1 MDFSLNEEQ
10 RMLTDL
16 VNRFI
21 EREYAFENRRN
32 LAQTAQGWSTEHWA
46 ALADTGLL
54 ALNVAEVYGG
64 LGAGPAE
71 TMMVMEAFGRG
82 LLLEPYLPTA
92 VVGAALIGKSA
103 TDALKND
110 LLGELAAGSL
120 RVALAA
126 LEPQARFDLSD
137 VLTDA
142 KRSNNGYVL
151 NGQKA
156 VVAHGDSADWL
167 IVSARTSGQQRDRQG
182 VSLFLVPATAA
193 GVEIRGFSGLDGQRV
208 AEIRLSDVHVNAEAV
223 LGRVDLG
230 FDDLDWAVDR
240 GLFALCAEAVGC
252 MARLTELTVDY
263 LQTRKQFGKAIGSFQ
278 SLQHRL
284 ADMLGYVEQSRSIT
298 LYAASCLD
306 GPALE
311 RRKAVSAA
319 KALIGRAGRLIGQQA
334 VQLHGGMGMTDE
346 LAVGWYFKR
355 LTCIDMTWG
364 DADHHVERYSELL

>member
-10 RMLTDL
+10 RMLADL

-21 EREYAFENRRN
+21 EREYAFESRRK
-32 LAQTAQGWSTEHWA
+32 LAKTAQGWSTGNWT

-54 ALNVAEVYGG
+54 ALNVAEGYGG

-82 LLLEPYLPTA
+82 LLLEPYMPTA

-103 TDALKND
+103 SDPLRSD

-120 RVALAA
+120 RIALGA

-137 VLTDA
+137 ILTEA
-142 KRSNNGYVL
+142 TRSGDGFVL
-151 NGQKA
+151 NGNKA

-167 IVSARTSGQQRDRQG
+167 IVSARTSGQQRDKRG
-182 VSLFLVPATAA
+182 ISLFLVPSSAT
-193 GVEIRGFSGLDGQRV
+193 GVQVRGFSGLDGQRV
-208 AEIRLSDVHVNAEAV
+208 AEIKLSDVHIDANAL
-223 LGRVDLG
+223 LGQVDLG
-230 FDDLDWAVDR
+230 FEDLEWAVDR
-240 GLFALCAEAVGC
+240 GVFALCAEAVGC
-252 MARLTELTVDY
+252 MTRLTELTVEY
-263 LQTRKQFGKAIGSFQ
+263 LQARKQFGKPIGSFQ
-278 SLQHRL
+278 ALQHRV

-306 GPALE
+306 GPSVE

-319 KALIGRAGRLIGQQA
+319 KALIGRAGRFIGQQA

-346 LAVGWYFKR
+346 LAAGWYFKR

-364 DADHHVERYSELL
+364 DVDHHVERYSELL

>member
-21 EREYAFENRRN
+21 EREYAFESRRK
-32 LAQTAQGWSTEHWA
+32 LAETAQGWSTENWT

-54 ALNVAEVYGG
+54 ALNVAETCGG

-71 TMMVMEAFGRG
+71 IMMVMEAFGRG

-92 VVGAALIGKSA
+92 VVGAGLIGRSA
-103 TDALKND
+103 TDALKSD
-110 LLGELAAGSL
+110 LLGELASGSL

-137 VLTDA
+137 ILTEA
-142 KRSNNGYVL
+142 KRSGDCFIL

-167 IVSARTSGQQRDRQG
+167 IVSARTSGQQRERQG
-182 VSLFLVPATAA
+182 ISLFLVPTAA
-193 GVEIRGFSGLDGQRV
+193 TGVEIRGFSGLDGQRV
-208 AEIRLSDVHVNAEAV
+208 AEIKLSNVQVNAEAL
-223 LGRVDLG
+223 LGQVDLG
-230 FDDLDWAVDR
+230 FDDLEWAVDR
-240 GLFALCAEAVGC
+240 ALFALCAEAVGC
-252 MARLTELTVDY
+252 MARLIELTVDY
-263 LQTRKQFGKAIGSFQ
+263 LQTRKQFGKPIGSFQ
-278 SLQHRL
+278 ALQHRL
-284 ADMLGYVEQSRSIT
+284 VDMLSYVEQSRSIT

-306 GPALE
+306 GPAVE

-319 KALIGRAGRLIGQQA
+319 KALIGRAGRFIGQHA

-346 LAVGWYFKR
+346 LAAGWYFKR

-364 DADHHVERYSELL
+364 DSDHHVERYSEWL